1 MFLEWYIPVP
11 DTQGAFTVK
20 SSIVGKCNIKS
31 LKKEFQNMFNEGF
44 TGFLEQNEKDKKFDL
59 NQKLKKIKISPVK
72 FDLEKQYDEY
82 VVVLNFPFKLKILT
96 DFGGGFC
103 KFLGFIIVF
112 KKVLCLHQEQS
123 ILYI

>member
-31 LKKEFQNMFNEGF
+31 LKKSFKICLM
-44 TGFLEQNEKDKKFDL
+44 KDSPGSLSRIKRIKKFDL